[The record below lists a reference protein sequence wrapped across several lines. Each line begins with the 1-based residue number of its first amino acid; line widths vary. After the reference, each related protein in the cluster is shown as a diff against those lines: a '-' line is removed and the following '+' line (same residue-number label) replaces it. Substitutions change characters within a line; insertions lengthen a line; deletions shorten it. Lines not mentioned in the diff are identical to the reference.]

1 MAVAASPVPYQ
12 KSLIYNKDL
21 PYFSL
26 LEDEAATLLREI
38 KKNLSTAVQQKDLWP
53 GALYWTNRLS
63 R

>member
-1 MAVAASPVPYQ
+1 MASTTVYQ
-12 KSLIYNKDL
+12 KTLIYNKDL

-26 LEDEAATLLREI
+26 LEDEAATLLRDI

-53 GALYWTNRLS
+53 GALYWTNRLN